1 MTGHQGLRI
10 GTYAGYGKYLEE
22 HPIKYQAR
30 GPLMWG
36 LRKHCVIGFVHIF
49 AKRTLIC
56 QCTLP
61 QGSKYLQSYKLTKI
75 LTYITTI
82 PKTEYLT
89 IGSFGPFGLIREH
102 LLPIGPEP

>member
-1 MTGHQGLRI
+1 MQAMASISR
-10 GTYAGYGKYLEE
+10 E

-49 AKRTLIC
+49 AKKDPDLSMYVTPR
-56 QCTLP
+56 
-61 QGSKYLQSYKLTKI
+61 SKYLQSYKLTKI

-89 IGSFGPFGLIREH
+89 IGSFGPLGLIREH